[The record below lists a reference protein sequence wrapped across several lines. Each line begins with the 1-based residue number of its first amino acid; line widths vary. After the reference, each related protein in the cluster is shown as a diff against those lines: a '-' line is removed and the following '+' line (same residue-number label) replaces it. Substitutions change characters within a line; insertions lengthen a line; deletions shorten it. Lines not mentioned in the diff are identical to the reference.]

1 MYECIVN
8 VLQVTNIIH
17 VYIMYITLSHLYFSF
32 SAGDFTPLHLA
43 VGNNNQEIV
52 KLLIQ
57 HQHIDVNVKT
67 TSK

>member
-8 VLQVTNIIH
+8 VLQVTNILH

-32 SAGDFTPLHLA
+32 SVLGWTPLHWA
-43 VGNNNQEIV
+43 VYNNKQEIV

-57 HQHIDVNVKT
+57 HQQIDVNVKD
-67 TSK
+67 SK